1 MNKRQIFRGL
11 AAMLLA
17 LCLTAQAAA
26 YPAELVP
33 VGAAVG
39 IRMETD
45 GVVVTG
51 FDDGA
56 PARAAGLKTGDVI
69 RSVDGAAVTQAAELA
84 RAVQDSGG
92 RTLTLTALRRGKSVE
107 LSVTPGCAG
116 SGYRLG
122 VYLRDG
128 IAGIGTVTYYD
139 PETGAYGA
147 LGHGISD
154 RGSTQLLPI
163 AGGTLLHA
171 DVVGV
176 SRGARGS
183 PGQLR
188 GAFGADGGL
197 GTVERNTDCGIFGR
211 MDYDGALPAALPVA
225 SREEVTTG
233 PATVRCTVEGCTVRE
248 FTVNIDRVSPDST
261 LGREIALTV
270 TDPALIEQTGG
281 IVQGLSG
288 APIVQGGKLVGAV
301 THVLVSE
308 PRQGYGILIDTMLK
322 EAYGE

>member
-1 MNKRQIFRGL
+1 
-11 AAMLLA
+11 MLLA
-17 LCLTAQAAA
+17 LCLAAQAWA
-26 YPAELVP
+26 YPAALVP

-39 IRMETD
+39 IRMQTD

-84 RAVQDSGG
+84 RAVQSSGG
-92 RTLTLTALRRGKSVE
+92 EKLTITALRRGKTVE
-107 LSVTPGCAG
+107 LTVTPGRADG
-116 SGYRLG
+116 GYRLG

-128 IAGIGTVTYYD
+128 IAGIGTVTYFD

-176 SRGARGS
+176 ARGQRGS
-183 PGQLR
+183 PGQLQ
-188 GAFGADGGL
+188 GAFGEDGGI
-197 GTVERNTDCGIFGR
+197 GSVERNTACGIFGR
-211 MDYDGALPAALPVA
+211 MEWDGALPEALPVA
-225 SREEVTTG
+225 APGEVKTG
-233 PATVRCTVEGCTVRE
+233 PARVRCTVSGHTVRE
-248 FTVNIDRVSPDST
+248 FAINIDRVSPDGA
-261 LGREIALTV
+261 LGREMAITV

-288 APIVQGGKLVGAV
+288 APIVQDGKLVGAV

-308 PRQGYGILIDTMLK
+308 PTQGYGILIDTMLRT
-322 EAYGE
+322 AYDD

>member
-1 MNKRQIFRGL
+1 
-11 AAMLLA
+11 MLLA
-17 LCLTAQAAA
+17 LCLAAQAAA
-26 YPAELVP
+26 YPAALVP

-39 IRMETD
+39 IRMQTD

-84 RAVQDSGG
+84 RAVQSSGG
-92 RTLTLTALRRGKSVE
+92 EKLTITALRRGKSVK
-107 LSVTPGCAG
+107 LTVTPGRADG
-116 SGYRLG
+116 GYRLG

-176 SRGARGS
+176 ARGKRGS
-183 PGQLR
+183 PGQLQ
-188 GAFGADGGL
+188 GAFGEGG
-197 GTVERNTDCGIFGR
+197 GIGSVERNTSCGIFGR
-211 MDYDGALPAALPVA
+211 MEWDGMPGEALPVA
-225 SREEVTTG
+225 APGEVKTG
-233 PATVRCTVEGCTVRE
+233 PARVRCTVAGHTVRE
-248 FTVNIDRVSPDST
+248 FSINIDRVSPDGA
-261 LGREIALTV
+261 LGREMAITV

-308 PRQGYGILIDTMLK
+308 PTQGYGILIDTMLRT
-322 EAYGE
+322 AYDD

>member
-1 MNKRQIFRGL
+1 MNKRRIFKGL
-11 AAMLLA
+11 AAALLA
-17 LCLTAQAAA
+17 LCFALQAAA

-39 IRMETD
+39 IRMQTD

-69 RSVDGAAVTQAAELA
+69 RSVDGAAVTEAAELA
-84 RAVQDSGG
+84 RAVQESGG
-92 RTLTLTALRRGKSVE
+92 GKLTITALRRGKSVE
-107 LSVTPGCAG
+107 LSVTPARAG
-116 SGYRLG
+116 GVYRLG

-128 IAGIGTVTYYD
+128 IAGIGTVKYFD

-154 RGSTQLLPI
+154 HGSTQLLPI

-176 SRGARGS
+176 ARGKRGS
-183 PGQLR
+183 PGQLQ
-188 GAFGADGGL
+188 GAFGADGGI
-197 GTVERNTDCGIFGR
+197 GTVERNTSCGIFGR
-211 MDYDGALPAALPVA
+211 MDYDGALPEALPVA
-225 SREEVTTG
+225 SRGEVKAG
-233 PATVRCTVEGCTVRE
+233 PARVRCTVSGHTVRE
-248 FTVNIDRVSPDST
+248 FAVNIDRVSPDGA

-288 APIVQGGKLVGAV
+288 APIVQDGKLVGAV

-308 PRQGYGILIDTMLK
+308 PTQGYGILIDTMLRT
-322 EAYGE
+322 AYGE